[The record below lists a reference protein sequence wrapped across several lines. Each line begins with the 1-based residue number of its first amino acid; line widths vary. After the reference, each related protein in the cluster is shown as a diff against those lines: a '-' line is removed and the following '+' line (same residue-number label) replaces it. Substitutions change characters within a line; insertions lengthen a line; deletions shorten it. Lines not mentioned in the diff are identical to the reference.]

1 MKKPI
6 YKQLPARKIVVKNPD
21 HSWLEKNYP
30 GYVHSL
36 FMQGMH
42 AGVFLMNKYFPFG
55 FKTGYM
61 INETTKHGPEM
72 DWFWDARELDRVRGI
87 FLNKNRTSLKHFNA
101 VYRWWETMYRIMEK
115 AYADA
120 EKIDV
125 HSLSDRALYNL
136 YEKLYWANIEQG
148 AAGYLADSFLST
160 GTDDWLREFIV
171 SRIGQRNDIDA
182 IVAVLTA
189 PTIPSYSQEEHE
201 QLRRLAEPL
210 VGQVRSF
217 TELQKRLARDARLRA
232 ALERHAQR
240 FYWVE
245 NNYYTKQFSFSDF
258 AARLYGVL
266 RQGSKESL
274 AAVTARNQKN
284 RQAMLRKF
292 NDQWLSNIVDMS
304 SRMTHVQD
312 YRKRALV
319 RFSHFLH
326 LIFCEMA
333 ARTGLTE
340 QHFQNLIEP
349 EVADVF
355 LKRRIN
361 RKLLE
366 ERIAMNFSFGTP
378 SGYVLYEGARVRKFV
393 DLTQFRQSHAGQT
406 QVTGVCAC
414 VGHVTGTARVVR
426 NAHEVAVFNK
436 GDILI
441 ANQTTPE
448 YVPLMKKAS
457 AIVTDQGGI
466 TAHAAI
472 ISRELNIPCVIGTKI
487 ATKVFKDGDRV
498 EVDAT
503 KGTVKKLAS

>member
-1 MKKPI
+1 MKKTI
-6 YKQLPARKIVVKNPD
+6 YPRLSARKVIAKNPD
-21 HSWLEKNYP
+21 HAWLEKNYP
-30 GYVHSL
+30 GFLHTI
-36 FMQGMH
+36 FMQGIH

-55 FKTGYM
+55 FKTGYT
-61 INETTKHGPEM
+61 INETTKYGQEI

-87 FLNKNRTSLKHFNA
+87 FLNKNRTSLQYFNKI
-101 VYRWWETMYRIMEK
+101 YHWWEAKYRIMEK
-115 AYADA
+115 AYAEA
-120 EKIDV
+120 ERVDIHALPDK
-125 HSLSDRALYNL
+125 ALYDL
-136 YEKLYWANIEQG
+136 YEKLYWVNIEQG
-148 AAGYLADSFLST
+148 AAGYLADSFLSA
-160 GTDDWLREFIV
+160 GTHDWLREFVI
-171 SRIGQRNDIDA
+171 SRVGERSDIDA

-189 PTIPSYSQEEHE
+189 PTIPSYSQEENE
-201 QLRRLAEPL
+201 ELRRMAQPLIGRVRSLAEL
-210 VGQVRSF
+210 R
-217 TELQKRLARDARLRA
+217 KRLARDPHLRT
-232 ALERHAQR
+232 ALERHAAR

-245 NNYYTKQFSFSDF
+245 NNYYAKQLSFSNF
-258 AARLYGVL
+258 IVKLYGVL
-266 RQGSKESL
+266 KQGNTESL
-274 AAVTARNQKN
+274 AHVTARHQKHK
-284 RQAMLRKF
+284 QAMLRKLH
-292 NDQWLSNIVDMS
+292 DQWLSNIVDMS

-319 RFSHFLH
+319 RYSHFLH

-361 RKLLE
+361 RKRLA
-366 ERIAMNFSFGTP
+366 ERMAVNFSLGTP
-378 SGYVLYEGARVRKFV
+378 TGYVLYEGARVRKFV

-472 ISRELNIPCVIGTKI
+472 ISRELNIPCVIGTKS

-503 KGTVKKLAS
+503 KGVVKKL